1 MKIPEEFEDSYVKEV
16 LYNTSLK
23 DLEDEEWKLIEG
35 FENYAISNYGRVKS
49 RERFV
54 PLPTGHDYKLLP
66 ELVMKLIFAKQF
78 NGYLNSSSYHVFC
91 TLSLDGKK
99 YRKSIAR
106 LVYYHFI
113 ERFDLNN
120 RRISIIS
127 GDGNGL
133 NVHFSNLLKV
143 SVSETRS
150 RTFTNNRA
158 RNRHVIY
165 QQPVNQYTVEGKL
178 VSSFNNIYEAAEQIG
193 QSAES
198 IMNVIH
204 KEFLTA
210 GGFRWFLQ
218 SYIPE
223 KADFILSDQGDIK
236 SDMFNVSL
244 WKKLGKPSVDRKNP
258 PACMNM
264 SLQDLPEEKWKPV
277 PGFDKRFLI
286 SDKGRVKRTAGWTV
300 VGRRIFLK
308 EQILAQF
315 IHTDGTH
322 QSLYTILNYKGKKT
336 AITIAKL
343 LFYCYVKEFD
353 IFGKAFLIIN
363 NSDPFWN
370 LDYSKLSL
378 HSIHSVL
385 KRKINKRIS

>member
-1 MKIPEEFEDSYVKEV
+1 MKIPEEFEDNYVKEV
-16 LYNTSLK
+16 LYNTSLRN
-23 DLEDEEWKLIEG
+23 LEDEEWKLIEG

-49 RERFV
+49 RERLV
-54 PLPTGHDYKLLP
+54 PLPTGHDYKLP
-66 ELVMKLIFAKQF
+66 ELVMKLIFARQF
-78 NGYLNSSSYHVFC
+78 NNYLNCSSYHVYC

-127 GDGNGL
+127 GDDNGL

-143 SVSETRS
+143 SASETRL

-178 VSSFNNIYEAAEQIG
+178 VSSFDSIYEAAEKIG

-198 IMNVIH
+198 IMDVIH
-204 KEFLTA
+204 REFLTA

-218 SYIPE
+218 SYTPG
-223 KADFILSDQGDIK
+223 KVDFIVSGQSDIK
-236 SDMFNVSL
+236 SDGFNVSL
-244 WKKLGKPSVDRKNP
+244 WKKLGKPDVDRKNP

-264 SLQDLPEEKWKPV
+264 SLQDMPEEKWKPV

-286 SDKGRVKRTAGWTV
+286 SDKGRVKRTEGWTEA
-300 VGRRIFLK
+300 GRKVFLK
-308 EQILAQF
+308 EQILAQLV
-315 IHTDGTH
+315 HTDGTNH
-322 QSLYTILNYKGKKT
+322 SLYIILNYKGKKT
-336 AITIAKL
+336 AITITKI

-353 IFGKAFLIIN
+353 IFGKTLIVIN
-363 NSDPFWN
+363 NNDPFWN
-370 LDYSKLSL
+370 LDYSQLSL

-385 KRKINKRIS
+385 KRKI